1 MNRWSYSVFNFAV
14 SVVIISLITF
24 GVLKAMEMPTGT
36 FLDWL
41 IGVLA
46 FTWLMMIV
54 VVPWNVYFEAKE
66 VLSEAKTSEKRAIVF
81 DNSNL
86 PYLRNLAFWS
96 LLIAIF
102 LHLASAGGLY
112 WIAWA
117 QISTV
122 GYAGA
127 GAALLL
133 TLLRPAV
140 RAYQY
145 ISDRLYQIRQEIKY
159 PREDVVLLKDNVEL
173 LLNDVKDLKFQFDY
187 NESDAWA
194 SRQNFTNQELKQNLA
209 KLSQT
214 LQDNLNT
221 LDKELNKFKHE
232 NDLAHEQLSREQKQ
246 AITSL
251 NRDGKFVDN
260 LIENLTELV
269 RFIKRA

>member
-1 MNRWSYSVFNFAV
+1 MNRWGYSVFNFAV
-14 SVVIISLITF
+14 SVVIIALITF
-24 GVLKAMEMPTGT
+24 GVLRAMDMPTGT
-36 FLDWL
+36 FLDWV
-41 IGVLA
+41 IGILS

-54 VVPWNVYFEAKE
+54 TVPWNVYFEAKE
-66 VLSEAKTSEKRAIVF
+66 VLTEAETSERRAIEF
-81 DNSNL
+81 DKSNL
-86 PYLRNLAFWS
+86 PYVQKLAFWS

-102 LHLASAGGLY
+102 LHLASAGVLY

-117 QISTV
+117 QISAV
-122 GYAGA
+122 GYIGA
-127 GAALLL
+127 GSALLL

-159 PREDVVLLKDNVEL
+159 PREDIILLKDNVEM

-187 NESDAWA
+187 NESDAWV

-209 KLSQT
+209 KLSQS
-214 LQDNLNT
+214 LQDNLNN
-221 LDKELNKFKHE
+221 LDKELSRFKHE

-260 LIENLTELV
+260 LIENLTEIV